1 MRPRSNPLAA
11 HLTAEAEALLGL
23 VLNRQ
28 DRCILVGFLGHAC
41 SRQRPLTELNEDDL
55 SAYEEAL
62 DALKV
67 GRPKQGARDAAN
79 AWNRMAGRVGWPAH
93 KIKPKNNA
101 RHAVLVF
108 GALPASLQADITTY
122 LSHQSDDD
130 VFDENSTDPL
140 APATLRDRRGKICQ
154 LISIAVAGGVPLGSV
169 RCLADLT
176 KEATVRMILQALW
189 ERCQKVKNGH
199 AANLARLLRLIAK
212 HHVGAPQAMVEM
224 IGKIETKFRPGKVGM
239 TERNKK
245 RLRHIID
252 DPKTLRRLLHLPSA
266 VVAGL
271 DPRRPTLADA
281 LTVQSCLAVQ
291 IELVAPMRAKNLA
304 GLDFEVH
311 LDFVSPERCH
321 IMIASADVKNDQTL
335 EYVLG
340 PAVMRMLNL
349 YRDIYWPLL
358 AGKTKTSSVFIS
370 RNGRAKPPGALG
382 AQIPKFIKE
391 HAGLAMNIHLFR
403 HLTGYLFLKAH
414 PGEYEPV
421 RQLLGHK
428 SIKTTV
434 EFYVGLEQEH
444 SFKRYEEVLDSYFV
458 QGGLDVAA

>member
-11 HLTAEAEALLGL
+11 HLTAEAETLLGL
-23 VLNRQ
+23 VLNRN

-41 SRQRPLTELNEDDL
+41 SRQRPLAELNEADL
-55 SAYEEAL
+55 AAYEAAL
-62 DALKV
+62 AVLKV
-67 GRPKQGARDAAN
+67 DRPKQGARDAAH
-79 AWNRMAGRVGWPAH
+79 AWNRMVGRVGWPAQR
-93 KIKPKNNA
+93 IAPKDNA
-101 RHAVLVF
+101 RHAVIGF
-108 GALPASLQADITTY
+108 NNLPAALQADVMAY
-122 LSHQSDDD
+122 LNHQSRDDL
-130 VFDENSTDPL
+130 FDENSAAPL
-140 APATLRDRRGKICQ
+140 APATLRDRRGKVCQ
-154 LISIAVAGGVPLGSV
+154 LISLAVAGGVNLGSV
-169 RCLADLT
+169 RRLADLT
-176 KEATVRMILQALW
+176 KEATARLILEALW
-189 ERCQKVKNGH
+189 NRCHKLKNAH

-212 HHVGAPQAMVEM
+212 KHAGAPQAVIEM
-224 IGKIETKFRPGKVGM
+224 IGKAECKFRPGKIGM

-252 DPKTLRRLLHLPSA
+252 DPASLRRLLHLPGT

-271 DPRRPTLADA
+271 DPRRPTLSDA
-281 LTVQSCLAVQ
+281 LTVQSCLAIQ

-304 GLDFEVH
+304 GLDFEQH
-311 LDFVSPERCH
+311 LDFVSTERCH
-321 IMIASADVKNDQTL
+321 IMIAAADVKNDQTL

-340 PAVMRMLNL
+340 PAVVQMLNL

-358 AGKTKTSSVFIS
+358 AGKTNTSSVFIS

-403 HLTGYLFLKAH
+403 HLAGYLFLKAH

-444 SFKRYEEVLDSYFV
+444 SFKRYEEVLDSYAV
-458 QGGLDVAA
+458 QEGKHVAA